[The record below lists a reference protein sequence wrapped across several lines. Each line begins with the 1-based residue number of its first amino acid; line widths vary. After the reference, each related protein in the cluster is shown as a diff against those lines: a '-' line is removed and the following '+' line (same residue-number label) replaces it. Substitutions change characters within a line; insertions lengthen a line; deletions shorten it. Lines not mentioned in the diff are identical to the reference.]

1 MVTRKEIE
9 LKSRQGGYRTLIENG
24 KIGYVI
30 DTCEVSNIVID
41 YDCNETM
48 VFACDCDGRNV
59 DYLDLDCSR
68 GFTTDMMEVEHDKMV
83 NKWIKK
89 MEEQQ

>member
-1 MVTRKEIE
+1 MVTRKEME
-9 LKSRQGGYRTLIENG
+9 LERRQGGYRTLIENG

-30 DTCEVSNIVID
+30 DTCYTLDNG
-41 YDCNETM
+41 NESM
-48 VFACDCDGRNV
+48 VFACNCDGGNV

-68 GFTTDMMEVEHDKMV
+68 GFPDDMMKVEHDKMV

>member
-1 MVTRKEIE
+1 MVTRKEME
-9 LKSRQGGYRTLIENG
+9 LERPQGGYRTLIENG

-30 DTCEVSNIVID
+30 DTCFVTD

-48 VFACDCDGRNV
+48 VFTCNCDGGNV
-59 DYLDLDCSR
+59 DYMDLDCSR
-68 GFTTDMMEVEHDKMV
+68 GFTDDMMNVEHDKMV